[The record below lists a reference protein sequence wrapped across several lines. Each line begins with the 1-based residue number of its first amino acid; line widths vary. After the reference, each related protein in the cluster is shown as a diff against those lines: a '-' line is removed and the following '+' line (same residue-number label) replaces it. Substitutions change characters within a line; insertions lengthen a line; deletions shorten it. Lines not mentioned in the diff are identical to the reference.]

1 MDIGLAM
8 HGIFKEYYALLS
20 YEVKKKVLG
29 YEPLDENVDIPKE
42 ADKTTAIKVTF
53 NDRNWIRV
61 YRIRNEVEWY

>member
-8 HGIFKEYYALLS
+8 HDIFKEYYALLS
-20 YEVKKKVLG
+20 YEIKKKVLG
-29 YEPLDENVDIPKE
+29 YEPLDENVDIPKD